1 MEAGEREE
9 NDVTWFRR
17 RRPWMAGLAVAG
29 VLVAVAVGAVL
40 AWHFSSDVV
49 VPDHSPWPED
59 IAVEQRAGDRIV
71 LERDEETE
79 RPGLWG
85 LEWQGGQARVGR
97 VLDADEDTVT
107 RRLLSVRGYLAAGMD
122 VAVESKFYAGDPRQ
136 GLNLPFRQVPVRGE
150 LGTMPAWLVGERG
163 DTWAIVVHGI
173 NATPEDGMRMLPTL
187 RQTGMPTMLITY
199 RDDLGAPPSPDGHHH
214 MGQTEWRDLQAAAR
228 YALRHGAQRLVLAGY
243 SMGGSIVA
251 QFMQSSAL
259 APRVAGLVLDAP
271 ALDWPAIFEY
281 GAEEM
286 GLPAITAWPLE
297 RAIGARIE
305 ADWDAV
311 DAAKHPE
318 AFQLPI
324 LIFHGI
330 DDDLIPI
337 SISEEFAA
345 ELPDHVT
352 LYRIPKADH
361 TQSWNVNPRLYEHR
375 LRAFLD
381 ELGARP
387 SGQQLK
393 TG

>member
-1 MEAGEREE
+1 VEAGEREE

-29 VLVAVAVGAVL
+29 VLVAVAVGAAL

-281 GAEEM
+281 GSEEM
-286 GLPAITAWPLE
+286 GLPAIAAWPLE

-361 TQSWNVNPRLYEHR
+361 TQSWNVSPRLYERR